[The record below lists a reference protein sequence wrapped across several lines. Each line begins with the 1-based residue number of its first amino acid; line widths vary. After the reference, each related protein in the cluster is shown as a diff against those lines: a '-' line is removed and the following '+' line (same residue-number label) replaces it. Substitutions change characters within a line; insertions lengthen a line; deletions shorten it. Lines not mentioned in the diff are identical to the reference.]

1 MTHADT
7 DQHVGLVELN
17 RTECLRLLGQG
28 VIGRIVYTTGALPAV
43 LPVNYAMDGDEIIFR
58 TGSDTIME
66 AATSN
71 EVVAFEV
78 DDVNPETRTGW
89 SVVALGKAYHVTDA
103 DRLTELTT
111 RVPPPWAPG
120 RSANTIA
127 VPTLL
132 LTGRQLREI
141 KRQDA

>member
-7 DQHVGLVELN
+7 DQQVGLVELN

-28 VIGRIVYTTGALPAV
+28 VIGRIVYTVGALPAV
-43 LPVNYAMDGDEIIFR
+43 LPVNYAMDGEEIIFR
-58 TGSDTIME
+58 TGSDTILE

-78 DDVNPETRTGW
+78 DDVNLETRTGW
-89 SVVALGKAYHVTDA
+89 SVLALGKAYHITDPA
-103 DRLTELTT
+103 RLTELTA

-132 LTGRQLREI
+132 LTGRQLR
-141 KRQDA
+141 RPSDPG